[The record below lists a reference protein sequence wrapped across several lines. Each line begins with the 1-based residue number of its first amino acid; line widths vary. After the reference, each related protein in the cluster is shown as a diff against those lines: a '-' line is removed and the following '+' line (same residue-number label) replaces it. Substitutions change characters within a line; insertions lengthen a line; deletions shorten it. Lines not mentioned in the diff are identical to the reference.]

1 MNTPPVHVKICG
13 ITNVEDAEL
22 AVFHG
27 ASAIGLNFVESSPRA
42 IDVETAR
49 RIVEAV
55 GARTLTVLVVADRGA
70 DELRTLLGAT
80 GARCLQLSGDES
92 PELVSELLPHA
103 YKGVRIGS
111 ADDVTGA
118 ARFPGEHLLVDA
130 KVEGKLGGTGK
141 TLDWSLVAPLARTR
155 KLTLAGGLRPENV
168 ADAIRAVRPFCVD
181 VASGVEGGDP
191 RRKESEEGARVLSR
205 RSVGCLKRRRGRG
218 IMRPGAPSALVNRG
232 SSRGAEKC

>member
-1 MNTPPVHVKICG
+1 MHLKICG

-22 AVFHG
+22 VVENG
-27 ASAIGLNFVESSPRA
+27 ASAIGLNFVESSPRV

-49 RIVEAV
+49 RIVERV

-70 DELRTLLGAT
+70 AELRDLLSAT

-111 ADDVTGA
+111 MADVSGA
-118 ARFPGEHLLVDA
+118 ALYPGEHLLVDA

-141 TLDWSLVAPLARTR
+141 TLDWALVEPLARAR
-155 KLTLAGGLRPENV
+155 KLTLAGGLRPSNV

-181 VASGVEGGDP
+181 VASGVEREGDP
-191 RRKESEEGARVLSR
+191 RRKDPEKVRAFRRALESAV
-205 RSVGCLKRRRGRG
+205 
-218 IMRPGAPSALVNRG
+218 
-232 SSRGAEKC
+232 

>member
-1 MNTPPVHVKICG
+1 MSVHLKICG
-13 ITNVEDAEL
+13 ITSVEDAEL
-22 AVFHG
+22 VVENG
-27 ASAIGLNFVESSPRA
+27 ASAIGLNFVESSPRV

-49 RIVEAV
+49 RIVERV

-70 DELRTLLGAT
+70 GELRELLGAT

-111 ADDVTGA
+111 AADVTRA
-118 ARFPGEHLLVDA
+118 ALYPGEHLLVDA

-141 TLDWSLVAPLARTR
+141 TLDWTLVEPLARTR
-155 KLTLAGGLRPENV
+155 KLTLAGGLRPSNV

-181 VASGVEGGDP
+181 AASGVERDGDP
-191 RRKESEEGARVLSR
+191 RRKDPEKVRAFRRALESA
-205 RSVGCLKRRRGRG
+205 
-218 IMRPGAPSALVNRG
+218 I
-232 SSRGAEKC
+232 